1 MFLRLFCAFLLFGV
15 ITSSLVGAVLLHR
28 LEGGGW
34 FPAILTQALP
44 IVSLVCLAAV
54 PAAYYFAKN
63 FVRPIEEI
71 RFGAERIASGDYQL
85 RIHGG
90 NWPESRE
97 LARTFNE
104 MSFQLASQ
112 FAELQV
118 ERTQLRTILGGMVEG
133 VVAIGMGQRILFAN
147 EAAGQMLEFNPDD
160 AIGRP
165 FWEVSRFP
173 AVQKILDQALADQLP
188 RREPIELTGFGSRH
202 LKVYV
207 SPLRDEFT
215 PSTIM
220 VLHDTSDLNRLERLR
235 QDFVANVSHELK
247 TPLAVVKA
255 CVETL
260 QDGAVDDPEAR
271 VMFLASIAEQA
282 ERLHALILDLL
293 SLARIESGAEIMEFE
308 DLSLIKIV
316 TRCMNR
322 QRPRAEA
329 KKMNLELSHSDSN
342 LSVWADEEAL
352 VQILDNLLDNAVKYT
367 PEGGTVKVRCEQN
380 GTTVCF
386 SVSDTGPGI
395 PDRDLPRIFE
405 RFYRVDKAR
414 SRELGGTGLGLS
426 IVKHL
431 TQTMRGTVKATSK
444 LGKGTRFIVCLPRT
458 ADDLHIDHSYSSH

>member
-1 MFLRLFCAFLLFGV
+1 MFLRLFFAFLGFG
-15 ITSSLVGAVLLHR
+15 ILTSTIVGAMLLHR
-28 LEGGGW
+28 VNGGW
-34 FPAILTQALP
+34 FPAMLTQALP
-44 IVSLVCLAAV
+44 IVSLVILVAV

-90 NWPESRE
+90 NWPESQE

-112 FAELQV
+112 FADLQV
-118 ERTQLRTILGGMVEG
+118 ERRQLRTILGGMIEG
-133 VVAIGMGQRILFAN
+133 VVAIGEGQRILFAN
-147 EAAGQMLEFNPDD
+147 EAAGLMLEFN
-160 AIGRP
+160 AEEAMGRP

-173 AVQKILDQALADQLP
+173 AVQKILDQALADQSP
-188 RREPIELTGFGSRH
+188 RREPIELKGFGSRQ

-207 SPLRDEFT
+207 SPLKDQKI
-215 PSTIM
+215 PNAIM
-220 VLHDTSDLNRLERLR
+220 VLHDTSDLHRLERLR

-260 QDGAVDDPEAR
+260 QDGAVEDPEAR
-271 VMFLASIAEQA
+271 VMFLDSIAEQA

-308 DLSLIKIV
+308 DLSLGKMV
-316 TRCMNR
+316 ARCLNR

-329 KKMNLELSHSDSN
+329 KKMTMELLESDPEV
-342 LSVWADEEAL
+342 SVWADEEAL

-367 PEGGTVKVRCEQN
+367 PEGGVVKVRWHQH
-380 GTTVCF
+380 GPTVCF
-386 SVSDTGPGI
+386 TVSDNGPGI
-395 PDRDLPRIFE
+395 PERDLPRIFE

-431 TQTMRGTVKATSK
+431 TQTMNGTVRASSK
-444 LGKGTRFIVCLPRT
+444 LGKGTTFTVCLPRT
-458 ADDLHIDHSYSSH
+458 ADDLHKDHSYPSQ